1 MRYRLIFA
9 LALSLL
15 LRPFISFDLAA
26 DSDLIYVMFLIKE
39 SLIGFFIGFIGRAFL
54 GIIDFAGNII
64 SMQMGLS
71 NAVLFNPLMNAQ
83 TPITSSFLMVA
94 AVTLVFVSD
103 FHHII
108 LMHLVK
114 SYELFPPTFSLLA
127 FGSGDVVQS
136 LIKLISYTLLFG
148 VQLSLPFL
156 IVGIVFQFLLGLMN
170 RLIPNLQIFMIMLPF
185 QILWGLFLL
194 LTLVGLMLQHFMS
207 AFSDFYQHFPLRLI

>member
-1 MRYRLIFA
+1 
-9 LALSLL
+9 
-15 LRPFISFDLAA
+15 
-26 DSDLIYVMFLIKE
+26 
-39 SLIGFFIGFIGRAFL
+39 
-54 GIIDFAGNII
+54 
-64 SMQMGLS
+64 MQMGLS